1 MPLEP
6 LHLRAVHELTAHE
19 RVLREARADRQRAH
33 AASPAPSRPR
43 SAETSA
49 DVLWDYVTLSPE
61 ADVRIRTNFAAFER
75 EARAIFERCAG
86 PDSYLRI
93 KPTQICFDHLALD
106 RAKRAALELYRLV
119 ETYLSARP
127 VMREPEHTRPSLRE
141 AAASI
146 A

>member
-1 MPLEP
+1 MS
-6 LHLRAVHELTAHE
+6 
-19 RVLREARADRQRAH
+19 EATFDLVDARDSFMDTDWFHHCRQTRT
-33 AASPAPSRPR
+33 PYIVIR

-61 ADVRIRTNFAAFER
+61 ADIRIRADFAAFER

-106 RAKRAALELYRLV
+106 RAKRAALELYTLV

-141 AAASI
+141 AATSI

>member
-1 MPLEP
+1 MS
-6 LHLRAVHELTAHE
+6 
-19 RVLREARADRQRAH
+19 EATFDLVDARDAFMDTDWFHHCRQTRT
-33 AASPAPSRPR
+33 PYIVIR

-61 ADVRIRTNFAAFER
+61 ADARIRADFAAFER
-75 EARAIFERCAG
+75 EARAIFERFAS

-93 KPTQICFDHLALD
+93 KPTQICFDHLTLD
-106 RAKRAALELYRLV
+106 RAKRAALELYALV

-127 VMREPEHTRPSLRE
+127 MMREHERVRPNVRE
-141 AAASI
+141 TAPSI

>member
-1 MPLEP
+1 MS
-6 LHLRAVHELTAHE
+6 
-19 RVLREARADRQRAH
+19 EATFDLVDARDSFMDTDWFHHCRQTRT
-33 AASPAPSRPR
+33 PYIVIR

-61 ADVRIRTNFAAFER
+61 ADARIRADFAAFER

-86 PDSYLRI
+86 PDSYPRI

-106 RAKRAALELYRLV
+106 RAKRAALELYTLV

-127 VMREPEHTRPSLRE
+127 VMREPEHTRSSLRE

>member
-1 MPLEP
+1 MS
-6 LHLRAVHELTAHE
+6 
-19 RVLREARADRQRAH
+19 EATFDLVDARDSFMDTDWFHHCRQTRT
-33 AASPAPSRPR
+33 PYIVIR

-61 ADVRIRTNFAAFER
+61 ADVRIRTDFAAFER

-106 RAKRAALELYRLV
+106 RAKRAALDLYRLV

-127 VMREPEHTRPSLRE
+127 VMREPEHARPSLRE